1 MVSTLQKLNLKIY
14 LHIIKHDII
23 PQYNKYPVAQYPISM
38 SNLERK
44 KASKEENDNCAH
56 HHHNLPEIWKVVGKK
71 CKSCD
76 VHKESI
82 KRKTKCP
89 STSFPGSQP
98 QPHVPLVDRLSRVR
112 CCFLGI
118 KHYKSDII
126 HSFSREWGID
136 FTTVNTT
143 KPFGMYFPIHLFTQ
157 DKIGNTVSLMVIV
170 LAKMMLTVATVKWR
184 CWCWWCLKRW
194 RWHIWWSSTE
204 RDCTA
209 K

>member
-1 MVSTLQKLNLKIY
+1 MSRSRKVKIPFFLFHNSGCTVHNTSVLKVSIISYGEITTHMVNTLQKLNLKIY

-82 KRKTKCP
+82 ERKTKCP
-89 STSFPGSQP
+89 STSFPGSQR
-98 QPHVPLVDRLSRVR
+98 QPHVPLVDRLSRVI

-118 KHYKSDII
+118 KHYKSYILYI
-126 HSFSREWGID
+126 R
-136 FTTVNTT
+136 
-143 KPFGMYFPIHLFTQ
+143 FPESGGLI
-157 DKIGNTVSLMVIV
+157 
-170 LAKMMLTVATVKWR
+170 LT
-184 CWCWWCLKRW
+184 LS
-194 RWHIWWSSTE
+194 IP
-204 RDCTA
+204 
-209 K
+209 